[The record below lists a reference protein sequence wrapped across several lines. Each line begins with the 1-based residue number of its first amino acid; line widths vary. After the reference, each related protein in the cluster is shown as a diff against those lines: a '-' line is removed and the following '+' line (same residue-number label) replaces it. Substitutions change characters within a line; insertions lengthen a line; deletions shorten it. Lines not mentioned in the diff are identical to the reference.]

1 MSQAVEDRRLIQNL
15 PAAERRQDLPSSR
28 EHPLEREVRLRIK
41 EADARWQR
49 IKEIILIGSAVF
61 VILSTCIASTYLL
74 LSRGSSPSE
83 KLVAFYVLG
92 QMMGILVG
100 VVMGKN
106 IKWRK

>member
-1 MSQAVEDRRLIQNL
+1 MSQAIEDRRSIQNL
-15 PAAERRQDLPSSR
+15 PAAERRQEMAPSR

-41 EADARWQR
+41 EADAHWQR

-61 VILSTCIASTYLL
+61 VILSACIASIYLL
-74 LSRGSSPSE
+74 LSKGSSPSDR
-83 KLVAFYVLG
+83 LVAFYVLG